1 MTVALLAAGA
11 KFVVVAVW
19 IVPLLTIGRRR
30 AGCTLTSG
38 PKRGRFGSRR
48 RLTAVVVTVCAMAAL
63 ALAGGAAGVASSR
76 TVIAFGSERGSA
88 VRIHLLGMTPGYQQV
103 LESQGF
109 GMDVEPSWSPNG
121 RKLAIATSDASGQ
134 NFDIAVLDANG
145 AGRRRITSGASW
157 DEEPAWSP
165 NGNRIAFASD
175 RNGNFNIYTVRPDG
189 SGLRQLT
196 NSPCEDT
203 EPSWSPDGSKIVFT
217 SRRGGFPHLWT
228 MNADGS
234 DERKLLAANAWS
246 PAWSPDGATIAF
258 VSDQDGDDEIYTV
271 DGDGQNTMK
280 LTDNQGIA
288 DDAPSWSPDST
299 IIAFTSNRAG
309 DGNIFSMRT
318 NGSGVHTL
326 VGGVWTNS
334 DPAWRP

>member
-1 MTVALLAAGA
+1 
-11 KFVVVAVW
+11 
-19 IVPLLTIGRRR
+19 
-30 AGCTLTSG
+30 
-38 PKRGRFGSRR
+38 
-48 RLTAVVVTVCAMAAL
+48 
-63 ALAGGAAGVASSR
+63 
-76 TVIAFGSERGSA
+76 
-88 VRIHLLGMTPGYQQV
+88 
-103 LESQGF
+103 
-109 GMDVEPSWSPNG
+109 
-121 RKLAIATSDASGQ
+121 
-134 NFDIAVLDANG
+134 
-145 AGRRRITSGASW
+145 
-157 DEEPAWSP
+157 
-165 NGNRIAFASD
+165 
-175 RNGNFNIYTVRPDG
+175 
-189 SGLRQLT
+189 
-196 NSPCEDT
+196 
-203 EPSWSPDGSKIVFT
+203 
-217 SRRGGFPHLWT
+217 

-299 IIAFTSNRAG
+299 MIAFTSNRAG